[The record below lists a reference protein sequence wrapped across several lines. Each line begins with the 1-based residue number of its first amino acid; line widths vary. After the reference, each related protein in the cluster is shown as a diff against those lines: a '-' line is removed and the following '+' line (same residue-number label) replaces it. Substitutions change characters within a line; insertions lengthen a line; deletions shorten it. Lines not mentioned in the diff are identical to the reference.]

1 MNEGENRRELNK
13 INVESDY
20 FGHVV
25 WRVSGRKK
33 MKSEE
38 VAIGE
43 KGFKDFGGEKRTQIF
58 FSR

>member
-1 MNEGENRRELNK
+1 MIEGENRRELSK
-13 INVESDY
+13 INVESGY
-20 FGHVV
+20 FGHV

-43 KGFKDFGGEKRTQIF
+43 KGFKDFGGEKRTQFF